1 MAIIY
6 TYPRLSGQPEGS
18 DLVLITDVSDDN
30 KSKNTTIQ
38 SINDL
43 GPQGTVTSVNLTMP
57 SGFIVDKT
65 RNNGDISFAVT
76 GFPDELPADDPA
88 NSIQYNENGTLKGSP
103 QLAANPLQ
111 SGTTIDSGVESVSY
125 THLTLPTILRV

>member
-18 DLVLITDVSDDN
+18 DLILITDVSDDN

-43 GPQGTVTSVNLTMP
+43 GPQGTVTDVSIETP
-57 SGFIVDKT
+57 TGFNAVKT
-65 RNNGDISFAVT
+65 RTNGDINFSLVV
-76 GFPDELPADDPA
+76 LCKL
-88 NSIQYNENGTLKGSP
+88 SKY
-103 QLAANPLQ
+103 
-111 SGTTIDSGVESVSY
+111 
-125 THLTLPTILRV
+125 LTV